1 MKSRPETGDWRLEEK
16 DKTFW
21 DATGIERG
29 DPHAR
34 PGAVCK
40 QHLYRWLGGRRMTG
54 FGDRR
59 LEVSVALLMRN
70 DRCDL
75 GLYFR

>member
-1 MKSRPETGDWRLEEK
+1 MKSRLETGDWRLEEK

-40 QHLYRWLGGRRMTG
+40 QHLCRWLGGLRMT
-54 FGDRR
+54 
-59 LEVSVALLMRN
+59 ALILVLN
-70 DRCDL
+70 HKKALVTGL
-75 GLYFR
+75 GLC